1 MVEFQGFVRTENSRV
16 MDVQRLE
23 ALVRAL
29 EVRVWPW
36 RASAISSPLDRHI
49 TIHILPY
56 EHLFIYLLKFTIL
69 GDN

>member
-1 MVEFQGFVRTENSRV
+1 

-49 TIHILPY
+49 TIHILLY